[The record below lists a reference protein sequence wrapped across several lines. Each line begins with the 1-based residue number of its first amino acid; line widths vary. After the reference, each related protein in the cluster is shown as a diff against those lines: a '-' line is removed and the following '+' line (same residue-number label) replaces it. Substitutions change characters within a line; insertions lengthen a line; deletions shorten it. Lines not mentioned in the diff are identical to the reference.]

1 MSKSLLPKSKKSSA
15 NEDIEIVRKPS
26 HSDDEQVLQ
35 KPLKKKS
42 SKDKDLPI
50 VAEVVDSEENNND
63 NIAIDEDILPKPKKQ
78 STKKKTNS
86 KKVAEAAEEEE
97 AEAEVVDIVVSKDV
111 VDTPKESKKKPSKQA
126 AAKVVVEK
134 DAISDVEDEV
144 ASEVASEA
152 AIDTVEKSDNELLTE
167 YLSNIP
173 KKCKLICQ
181 ALTLVSKEQNKQLK
195 SVSKESKDAE
205 KSSEI
210 QKSIDSLE
218 FISKTIS
225 THSKDS
231 VKFVK
236 ISKDLSKKG
245 SKKKSSTPSS
255 VPKNVTLKPCKT
267 DEFNQFVEDNLSIVG
282 KKGPIFSEVPLKNE
296 DGKYLI
302 SSTQVLKLL
311 NAYIQVNNL
320 SGQYPDNLSKIKIDD
335 RLSEIFSE
343 YIAKYPNKDIVYTSL
358 MGTIPYLC

>member
-50 VAEVVDSEENNND
+50 VAEVVDSEENNDD

-152 AIDTVEKSDNELLTE
+152 AIDTVKKPDSELLTD
-167 YLSNIP
+167 YLLNIP
-173 KKCKLICQ
+173 KMYKLLGQ
-181 ALTLVSKEQNKQLK
+181 ALTLVSKEQKKQLK
-195 SVSKESKDAE
+195 SASKDAE
-205 KSSEI
+205 KSAEI
-210 QKSIDSLE
+210 QNSINSLE
-218 FISKTIS
+218 FILTTIS